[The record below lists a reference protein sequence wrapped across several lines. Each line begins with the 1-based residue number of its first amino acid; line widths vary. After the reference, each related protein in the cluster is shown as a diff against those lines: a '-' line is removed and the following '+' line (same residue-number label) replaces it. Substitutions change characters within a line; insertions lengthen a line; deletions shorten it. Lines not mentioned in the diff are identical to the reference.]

1 MILNCLPLDSKL
13 GVLARATTMRRSTM
27 NKVML
32 RLTAGLLTISAGEPI
47 LHTAVAMMFVPRAEA
62 AMSSRLGDL
71 TPFRGIVVDVS
82 ALIEKGDLAS
92 AKTRIKDL
100 ETRWDEAEAGLKPR
114 AAADWHTVDKA
125 IDRALEALRA
135 GTPDLATCK
144 QTVAELLSVMD
155 SVGKP

>member
-1 MILNCLPLDSKL
+1 
-13 GVLARATTMRRSTM
+13 
-27 NKVML
+27 
-32 RLTAGLLTISAGEPI
+32 
-47 LHTAVAMMFVPRAEA
+47 
-62 AMSSRLGDL
+62 L
-71 TPFRGIVVDVS
+71 TPFRTIVADVS
-82 ALIEKGDLAS
+82 ALIDKGDLAS

-135 GTPDLATCK
+135 SMPDSATCK
-144 QTVAELLSVMD
+144 QTVAALLSVMD

>member
-1 MILNCLPLDSKL
+1 
-13 GVLARATTMRRSTM
+13 M

-32 RLTAGLLTISAGEPI
+32 ALTAGVLTISAGEPI
-47 LHTAVAMMFVPRAEA
+47 LHPTGAMTFVPRAEA
-62 AMSSRLGDL
+62 AMSSGLGDL

-82 ALIEKGDLAS
+82 ALIDKGDLSGAR
-92 AKTRIKDL
+92 TRIKDL

-135 GTPDLATCK
+135 GTPDLAVCK
-144 QTVAELLSVMD
+144 HTVAELLSVMD
-155 SVGKP
+155 SVAKP